1 MVGAADH
8 FFERAAGC
16 SRHRRARD
24 AKESRNRAAHS
35 DSRRRA
41 IRFQIT
47 IISRLTQQSGVQQ
60 QGKLS
65 MAMQT
70 RIDSSAFGISGTAPI
85 DGPASGPA
93 TPPGFRHFLGTPRPS
108 QRFTAYG
115 IDPLDAPAHL
125 PKVRGLM
132 NRLSRRM
139 DAELPWPAHA
149 NTSVER
155 WENPRVPSGYTYLL
169 QFVAHDLVHTAIP
182 FSVAGELGADT
193 ANARRTALRLE
204 TLFGSGPVGS
214 PYVYALDAPNDE
226 RRTKLRLGRMRWN
239 EKGVEPGCPFRD
251 IARTPAENVT
261 GIDRSI
267 AGKRVA
273 LTEAL
278 IADPRNDDHAIMSQ
292 LTALFAT
299 LHNGLIDLIRRGE
312 PAIGP
317 NASLG
322 AAYKRFLC
330 ARDGLTAI
338 YHNIIRKD
346 MMRRVMHPAIYAAYS
361 GSAPDFID
369 LPVRNDDFAAGSMQ
383 KRTGWQVPLEFSH
396 GAFRFGH
403 AMVRPEYVIN
413 DLATH
418 DLSKTLE
425 KTSANDPVNMPLDAT
440 WIVRWSRFFEIK
452 GSRPNF
458 SRRIGPYL
466 SDGLGNDQ
474 IFPAVDQTNRVGL
487 LYRDLL
493 GAALAGLWSVNALIA
508 EIAVRQPHFISTSRL
523 LADRP
528 YRIGQLREWLVSE
541 PAYGGL
547 TPEDIETLADDP
559 PLPFFI
565 LFEAMQQPRSEG
577 LCLGPLGSIIVS
589 EVIFGALAGDELPA
603 AEDPGS
609 LVRTMAAISAEFYPT
624 NVFESVPEI
633 ERMDQLVEFTAEIG
647 GLRQAVPAFL

>member
-1 MVGAADH
+1 MAAQKGL
-8 FFERAAGC
+8 EASALV
-16 SRHRRARD
+16 
-24 AKESRNRAAHS
+24 
-35 DSRRRA
+35 
-41 IRFQIT
+41 
-47 IISRLTQQSGVQQ
+47 ISE
-60 QGKLS
+60 
-65 MAMQT
+65 
-70 RIDSSAFGISGTAPI
+70 TASI
-85 DGPASGPA
+85 EAPASGQG
-93 TPPGFRHFLGTPRPS
+93 TPPGFRHFLGMPRPS
-108 QRFTAYG
+108 QRFTIYG
-115 IDPLDAPAHL
+115 IDPLVSPAHL
-125 PKVRGLM
+125 PMVRGLM

-139 DAELPWPAHA
+139 DAELPWPAYGDA
-149 NTSVER
+149 SVER
-155 WENPRVPSGYTYLL
+155 WENSRIPSGYTYLL
-169 QFVAHDLVHTAIP
+169 QFVAHDLVHSALP
-182 FSVAGELGADT
+182 LSVRGVLGADT
-193 ANARRTALRLE
+193 ANARRTPLKLE

-214 PYVYALDAPNDE
+214 PFVYALDAPNDE

-273 LTEAL
+273 LTEAM

-292 LTALFAT
+292 LTAMFAL
-299 LHNGLIDLIRRGE
+299 LHNGLVDVVRRGE
-312 PAIGP
+312 PTIGP
-317 NASLG
+317 NAILG

-330 ARDGLTAI
+330 ARDALTLI

-346 MMRRVMHPAIYAAYS
+346 LMRRVIHPAIYAAYS
-361 GSAPDFID
+361 GPTANFID
-369 LPVRNDDFAAGSMQ
+369 RPLLFKGDTANRGMREPG
-383 KRTGWQVPLEFSH
+383 GWQIPLEFSH

-418 DLSKTLE
+418 DLNKTLE

-458 SRRIGPYL
+458 SRRIGPFL

-493 GAALAGLWSVNALIA
+493 GAALAGLWSVDALIA
-508 EIAVRQPHFISTSRL
+508 EIALRRPHFISISRL
-523 LADRP
+523 LGDRA
-528 YRIGQLREWLVSE
+528 YRKSQLREWLASE

-547 TPEDIETLADDP
+547 TSEDIEALANDP

-577 LCLGPLGSIIVS
+577 LHLGPLGSIIVS
-589 EVIFGALAGDELPA
+589 EVIFGALANDDFPA
-603 AEDPGS
+603 DGSSGS
-609 LVRTMAAISAEFYPT
+609 LTEALAEVSAEYYPT
-624 NVFESVPEI
+624 NVFEEVPEI

-647 GLRQAVPAFL
+647 GLQQAVPAFL

>member
-1 MVGAADH
+1 MAVQKGTEASAL
-8 FFERAAGC
+8 
-16 SRHRRARD
+16 
-24 AKESRNRAAHS
+24 
-35 DSRRRA
+35 A
-41 IRFQIT
+41 IRE
-47 IISRLTQQSGVQQ
+47 
-60 QGKLS
+60 
-65 MAMQT
+65 
-70 RIDSSAFGISGTAPI
+70 TAPI
-85 DGPASGPA
+85 DGVVPSHG

-115 IDPLDAPAHL
+115 IDPLAVPAHL

-139 DAELPWPAHA
+139 DAELPWPVHGDA
-149 NTSVER
+149 SVER
-155 WENPRVPSGYTYLL
+155 WENPNIPSGYTYLL
-169 QFVAHDLVHTAIP
+169 QFVAHDLVHSAVP
-182 FSVAGELGADT
+182 LSVAGSLGAGT
-193 ANARRTALRLE
+193 ANARRTALKLE

-214 PYVYALDAPNDE
+214 PFVYAQDAPNDE
-226 RRTKLRLGRMRWN
+226 RRTKLRLGRMRWKD
-239 EKGVEPGCPFRD
+239 KGVEAGCPFRD

-261 GIDRSI
+261 GVDRSI
-267 AGKRVA
+267 AGHRVA

-278 IADPRNDDHAIMSQ
+278 VADPRNDDHAIMSQ
-292 LTALFAT
+292 LTALFAL
-299 LHNGLIDLIRRGE
+299 LHNGLIDVVRRGE
-312 PAIGP
+312 PTAGP
-317 NASLG
+317 NANLG

-330 ARDGLTAI
+330 ARDALTLI

-346 MMRRVMHPAIYAAYS
+346 LMRRAMHPAIYAAYS
-361 GSAPDFID
+361 DPTPDFID
-369 LPVRNDDFAAGSMQ
+369 RPSDLSNEFATRAA
-383 KRTGWQVPLEFSH
+383 REPNGWQIPLEFSH

-418 DLSKTLE
+418 DLNKTLE

-493 GAALAGLWSVNALIA
+493 GAALAGLWSVDALIG
-508 EIAVRQPHFISTSRL
+508 EIAARRPHFISVSRL

-528 YRIGQLREWLVSE
+528 YRVSQLSAWLAAE

-547 TPEDIETLADDP
+547 SPEDIETIANDP

-565 LFEAMQQPRSEG
+565 LFEAMQHPRAGG

-589 EVIFGALAGDELPA
+589 EVIFGALADNELPA
-603 AEDPGS
+603 GRGAASVSEALAE
-609 LVRTMAAISAEFYPT
+609 LAAEY
-624 NVFESVPEI
+624 
-633 ERMDQLVEFTAEIG
+633 
-647 GLRQAVPAFL
+647 